1 MKKNEIIYVNKSTN
15 LPVDNKIKEKLDIVV
30 NPFLL
35 NKPINQLNQIN
46 VFFVNEIEL
55 DKSIRSEEFSTNEDS
70 NVFNPDLLGVC
81 ISKSPEV
88 NGQTLIKVSPEK
100 ILKCAYEFKK
110 KEKLKESHFEIYTIL
125 LIKVVLH
132 ELGHYFLSEDNYQDF
147 PSVKWICDG
156 LDKAEDDKYYLNTIS
171 NSNNNYPIK
180 SWLRYFSWHKIIEES
195 LANRYVFEHNW
206 LKNEKEIIWK
216 FIANQPL
223 EYRAAISWKYT
234 NDIQRVF
241 ESWKDIKNDNKIEE
255 YLNEY
260 DKNHTI
266 FKEVIEKLTDGK
278 NIKDCDFYK
287 FFIDHI
293 EETVNSSNL
302 VINKNIL
309 NGTFG
314 IYWTLSSYYNRI
326 NPKKATKYSE
336 NIISM

>member
-156 LDKAEDDKYYLNTIS
+156 LNKVEDDKYYLNTIS
-171 NSNNNYPIK
+171 NSNNNYPSNYWYRHLCQQQHLHPMQHYEHLLLQYKAPKIQPPFN
-180 SWLRYFSWHKIIEES
+180 LTARRQAGFSPEE
-195 LANRYVFEHNW
+195 
-206 LKNEKEIIWK
+206 
-216 FIANQPL
+216 
-223 EYRAAISWKYT
+223 
-234 NDIQRVF
+234 
-241 ESWKDIKNDNKIEE
+241 
-255 YLNEY
+255 
-260 DKNHTI
+260 
-266 FKEVIEKLTDGK
+266 LTQ
-278 NIKDCDFYK
+278 
-287 FFIDHI
+287 
-293 EETVNSSNL
+293 
-302 VINKNIL
+302 
-309 NGTFG
+309 
-314 IYWTLSSYYNRI
+314 LSR
-326 NPKKATKYSE
+326 
-336 NIISM
+336 